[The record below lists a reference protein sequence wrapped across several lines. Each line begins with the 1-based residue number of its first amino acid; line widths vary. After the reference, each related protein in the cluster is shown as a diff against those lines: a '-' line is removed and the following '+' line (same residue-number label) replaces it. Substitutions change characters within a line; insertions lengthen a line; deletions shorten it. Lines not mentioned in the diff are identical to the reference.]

1 MSTSSVGPLF
11 IDVLHLSP
19 SLPLSRFLHPLP
31 VARVFSLPSCY
42 DFGVLSAII
51 KAQRVYNRQ
60 GRNSETLTVARLQK
74 S

>member
-1 MSTSSVGPLF
+1 MGPLF

-31 VARVFSLPSCY
+31 VARVFSLASCY

-51 KAQRVYNRQ
+51 KAQRVYNHQ
-60 GRNSETLTVARLQK
+60 GPNVDTLGVV
-74 S
+74 